1 MSENCKDLFENNIVE
16 AVCDE
21 LGLAGAQAVQWR
33 EAQLRLCVLATGAAL
48 AEVCSASSGLC
59 NQCGWWRAQS
69 NIAMQ
74 CCP

>member
-1 MSENCKDLFENNIVE
+1 MS
-16 AVCDE
+16 

-59 NQCGWWRAQS
+59 VISVAGGGPGAT
-69 NIAMQ
+69 
-74 CCP
+74 